1 MLMKSR
7 GDGVIED
14 NNSSIYSN
22 SNEVANVGSGNGG
35 LGVTVLSILSRDLGD
50 FYSIDI
56 WSFKFVKKILL
67 WRIVLLMSEI
77 FFYWQW
83 KIQACVYF

>member
-1 MLMKSR
+1 MHNFINNNINKNFNVKIMLMKSR

-56 WSFKFVKKILL
+56 
-67 WRIVLLMSEI
+67 
-77 FFYWQW
+77 
-83 KIQACVYF
+83 